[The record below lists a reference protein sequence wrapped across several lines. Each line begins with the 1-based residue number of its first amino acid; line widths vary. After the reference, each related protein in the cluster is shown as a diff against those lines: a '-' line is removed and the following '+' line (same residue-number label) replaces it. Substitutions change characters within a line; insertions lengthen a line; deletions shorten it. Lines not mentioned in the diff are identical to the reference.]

1 MQSQKKGRA
10 RRAKDKR
17 CRRAIKRLDSIFH
30 DPGFLVVPIPY
41 VVMTGAEYIATMRKA
56 AT

>member
-1 MQSQKKGRA
+1 MRSLKKGRA
-10 RRAKDKR
+10 RRAKDKWAR
-17 CRRAIKRLDSIFH
+17 QAIKRLDSIFH

-41 VVMTGAEYIATMRKA
+41 VVMSGAEYIATMKKA